1 MQALHESDPQTVGE
15 YALVGRLGRGAMGT
29 VYLGRSPGGRPVAVK
44 VARPELA
51 DDPEFRERFRRE
63 VEIARTVGG
72 FWTAAVVDAGPD
84 APRPWLAT
92 EYVAGPTLQQAVE
105 IHGPLPE
112 TAVRR
117 LAAGLAEALAAIHKA
132 GLVHRDLKPS
142 NVILGG
148 DGPRVI
154 DFGISRAVRHSGLT
168 EVGVVFGT
176 PGFLSPE
183 QVLGEEV
190 GAPTDVF
197 SLGAVLVF
205 AATGRGPFGEGD
217 TSSLVYRAVHAEPEL
232 TQVPASLRTLI
243 MTCLQRDPAGRPDPS
258 QLLGWVGTNEIAT
271 PTSVDW
277 LPAPVRTLVDQRR
290 TEMVGQNGARRP
302 APKPPTRQFTEPPRG
317 AQPPRAAEPPPAEP
331 PPAAAH
337 APFETAPDG
346 TRFQTSRFTALMG
359 GSLGVVGASILAG
372 IADTGS
378 GAGPFGRF
386 LAGIGFILLAI
397 FAVRLLFAALRP
409 QLTLHINGE
418 GLVLS
423 QQNQHRQL
431 PWRDIVRV
439 RVVDHKTRPWLVVWL
454 KEKAVPPKSLGQ
466 GTFRPYHGGVRV
478 FPVGHE
484 RLRQRRV
491 RDMRELRAA
500 LAWYAPRA
508 YDPNP

>member
-1 MQALHESDPQTVGE
+1 MQALHESDPQAVGE

-29 VYLGRSPGGRPVAVK
+29 VYLGKSPGGRPVAVK

-51 DDPEFRERFRRE
+51 GDPEFRERFRRE

-105 IHGPLPE
+105 IHGPLPAS
-112 TAVRR
+112 AVRR
-117 LAAGLAEALAAIHKA
+117 LAAGLAEALAAIHKS

-154 DFGISRAVRHSGLT
+154 DFGISRAVRHPGLT

-197 SLGAVLVF
+197 SLGAVLVY
-205 AATGRGPFGEGD
+205 AATGHGPFGAGD

-232 TQVPASLRTLI
+232 TNVPASLRTLI
-243 MTCLQRDPAGRPDPS
+243 MTCLQRDPASRPEPT
-258 QLLGWVGTNEIAT
+258 QLLSWVGTNEIAT

-290 TEMVGQNGARRP
+290 TEQVDQRNGARP
-302 APKPPTRQFTEPPRG
+302 AAPKPPTKQFTEPPPRTPQ
-317 AQPPRAAEPPPAEP
+317 QPPATSQAS
-331 PPAAAH
+331 
-337 APFETAPDG
+337 FETAPDG
-346 TRFQTSRFTALMG
+346 TRFRTSRFTALIL

-372 IADTGS
+372 VADAGS
-378 GAGPFGRF
+378 RAGPFGRF
-386 LAGIGFILLAI
+386 IAGIGFILLAI

-409 QLTLHINGE
+409 QLTLHINRE

-439 RVVDHKTRPWLVVWL
+439 RVVDHKSRPWLVVWL

-466 GTFRPYHGGVRV
+466 GTFRAYHGGVRV
-478 FPVGHE
+478 FPVGPE

-491 RDMRELRAA
+491 RDVRELRAA

>member
-1 MQALHESDPQTVGE
+1 VQALHESDPQAIGE

-29 VYLGRSPGGRPVAVK
+29 VYLGKSPGGRPVAVK

-51 DDPEFRERFRRE
+51 GDPEFRERFRRE

-84 APRPWLAT
+84 AARPWLAT

-112 TAVRR
+112 SAVRR

-154 DFGISRAVRHSGLT
+154 DFGISRAVRHPGLT

-183 QVLGEEV
+183 QVLGGEV
-190 GAPTDVF
+190 GPPTDVF
-197 SLGAVLVF
+197 SLGAVLVY

-217 TSSLVYRAVHAEPEL
+217 TSSLVYRAVHAEPDMDK
-232 TQVPASLRTLI
+232 VPPSLRTLI
-243 MTCLQRDPAGRPDPS
+243 MTCLQRDPAARPDPA
-258 QLLGWVGTNEIAT
+258 QLLSWAGSADIAT

-277 LPAPVRTLVDQRR
+277 LPAPVQTLVDERR
-290 TEMVGQNGARRP
+290 TELVGQRNGARP
-302 APKPPTRQFTEPPRG
+302 AAPRPPTKQFTEPPG
-317 AQPPRAAEPPPAEP
+317 KPRQ
-331 PPAAAH
+331 PAATPH
-337 APFETAPDG
+337 ATFETAPDG
-346 TRFQTSRFTALMG
+346 TRFQTSRFTALIM
-359 GSLGVVGASILAG
+359 GSLSVVGASIMAG
-372 IADTGS
+372 VADAGS
-378 GAGPFGRF
+378 QAGPFGRF

-409 QLTLHINGE
+409 QLTLHINRE

-431 PWRDIVRV
+431 AWRDVVRV
-439 RVVDHKTRPWLVVWL
+439 RVVDHKSRPWLVVWL

-466 GTFRPYHGGVRV
+466 GTFRSYHGGVRV
-478 FPVGHE
+478 FPVGHD
-484 RLRQRRV
+484 RLRQWRV
-491 RDMRELRAA
+491 RDVRELRAA